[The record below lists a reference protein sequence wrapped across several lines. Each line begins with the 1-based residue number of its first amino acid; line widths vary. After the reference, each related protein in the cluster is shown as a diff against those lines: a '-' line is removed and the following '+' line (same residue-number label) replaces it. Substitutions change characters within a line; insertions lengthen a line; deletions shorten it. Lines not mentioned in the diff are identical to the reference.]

1 MKVYLLMLGDRYEG
15 YYVSAVYRKKEDA
28 EKEKSLREKENK
40 NYEEESGYNYYIS
53 EKELI

>member
-1 MKVYLLMLGDRYEG
+1 MLGDRYEG